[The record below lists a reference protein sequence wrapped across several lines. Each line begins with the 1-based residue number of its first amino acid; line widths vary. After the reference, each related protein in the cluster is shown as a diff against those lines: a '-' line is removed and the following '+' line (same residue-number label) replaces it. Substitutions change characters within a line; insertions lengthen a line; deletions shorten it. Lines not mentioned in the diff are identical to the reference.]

1 MTKPYMK
8 DKKPNIICRW
18 LNDEKILVNPDGQVL
33 PCCYMGNP
41 AYLYEAT
48 KHTDNPGG
56 QAFAQNAVL
65 KKYADN
71 KEQYNLNHKTL
82 KQILT
87 SDWFNKDLPESWESY
102 KIVPHMCQ
110 LFCDNEISDIVEPG
124 VNAALNPEDAIFEKG
139 VRHGFLNIKTKEEI
153 KEKYEKYKHEGF
165 TGTDEEI
172 FEKGVRHGF
181 WNVKT
186 KEEIK
191 EKYEKYKHLED

>member
-1 MTKPYMK
+1 MTKPHMK

-33 PCCYMGNP
+33 PCCYLGNP

-56 QAFAQNAVL
+56 RAFAENSVL

-71 KEQYNLNHKTL
+71 KEQYNLNHRTL
-82 KQILT
+82 KEILT
-87 SDWFNKDLPESWESY
+87 SDWFNKDLPESWKSY
-102 KIVPHMCQ
+102 TTMPHMCQ
-110 LFCDNEISDIVEPG
+110 LFCDNKIHDSVEPG
-124 VNAALNPEDAIFEKG
+124 VNAALTPEDVIFKKG
-139 VRHGFLNIKTKEEI
+139 VRHGFLNVKTKEEI
-153 KEKYEKYKHEGF
+153 KEKYEKYKHKDF

-186 KEEIK
+186 I
-191 EKYEKYKHLED
+191 EDQNEP

>member
-1 MTKPYMK
+1 MTKPRMK

-33 PCCYMGNP
+33 PCCYLGNP

-56 QAFAQNAVL
+56 RAFAENAVL
-65 KKYADN
+65 KKYTDN

-82 KQILT
+82 KEILT
-87 SDWFNKDLPESWESY
+87 SDWFNKDLPESWKSY
-102 KIVPHMCQ
+102 KTMPHMCQ
-110 LFCDNEISDIVEPG
+110 LFCDNEISDTVEPG
-124 VNAALNPEDAIFEKG
+124 VNAAFTPEDVESK
-139 VRHGFLNIKTKEEI
+139 RLSDKL
-153 KEKYEKYKHEGF
+153 HER
-165 TGTDEEI
+165 DKEI

-191 EKYEKYKHLED
+191 EKYEKYKHLEDWYES

>member
-1 MTKPYMK
+1 MTKPCMK

-18 LNDEKILVNPDGQVL
+18 LNDEKILVNPDGQVF
-33 PCCYMGNP
+33 PCCYMANP

-56 QAFAQNAVL
+56 QAFAKNVVL

-102 KIVPHMCQ
+102 KTVPHMCQ